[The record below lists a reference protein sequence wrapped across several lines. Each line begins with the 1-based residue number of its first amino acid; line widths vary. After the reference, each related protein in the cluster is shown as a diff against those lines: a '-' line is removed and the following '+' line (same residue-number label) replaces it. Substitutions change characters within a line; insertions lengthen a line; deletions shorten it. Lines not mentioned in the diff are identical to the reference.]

1 MKTDRFRRVAA
12 LFLTFLLLTVLA
24 APCFAAGSARDAA
37 DGVVLV
43 STDYGRG
50 SGFAIGKTGKPVQY
64 IVTNYHVIRD
74 VYEEGGTTATVYFSA
89 AANRFMIA
97 EIYWTDAKKD
107 LAVLR
112 LPEPTTE
119 RSALALCPSGQ
130 VDMAGTVYALGYPG
144 AATAGNDFV
153 KYDTSDI
160 TVTRGGL
167 AKKTR
172 VNETDCYQIDLTIS
186 PGNSGGPLVNEK
198 GQVVGINTFSIVS
211 SSGQANYAVMIDEL
225 ILNLD
230 QRVIPLTVA
239 EGGGAWVWIA
249 AAAAVLVLA
258 GAGGFLFWRRRARAP
273 QTSPA
278 QRSAALQFKLV
289 GVGGA
294 HAGQRFPL
302 GEQAVRF
309 GRDGADCQVSFPMD
323 APGISAHHCEVR
335 AVETGVELRDLG
347 SSYGTFTQRG
357 RMAEGETI
365 LLQEGD
371 AFWLADSA
379 NTFKVATEK

>member
-1 MKTDRFRRVAA
+1 MKTNRFRRFAA
-12 LFLTFLLLTVLA
+12 LLLTVLLLAALA
-24 APCFAAGSARDAA
+24 APCFAAGSARNAA
-37 DGVVLV
+37 DSVVLV

-97 EIYWTDAKKD
+97 EIYWTDSQKD

-119 RSALALCPSGQ
+119 RVALVLCPSDK
-130 VDMAGTVYALGYPG
+130 VDMSGTVYALGYPG

-160 TVTRGGL
+160 TVTRGGI
-167 AKKTR
+167 AKKAR

-198 GQVVGINTFSIVS
+198 GQVVGVNTFSIVS

-225 ILNLD
+225 ILNID

-239 EGGGAWVWIA
+239 RGTSIWVWIA
-249 AAAAVLVLA
+249 AGAVVVLAAAVGVAL
-258 GAGGFLFWRRRARAP
+258 WRRRAGTPKEKPVKPHLA
-273 QTSPA
+273 
-278 QRSAALQFKLV
+278 LV

-294 HAGQRFPL
+294 HAGQPFSL
-302 GEQAVRF
+302 EEGALRF
-309 GRDGADCQVSFPMD
+309 GRDSADCQVTFSLD
-323 APGISAHHCEVR
+323 APGISARHCEARV
-335 AVETGVELRDLG
+335 VEAGVELRDLG

-357 RMAEGETI
+357 RLAEGETA
-365 LLQEGD
+365 LLKEGD
-371 AFWLADSA
+371 AFWLADTA
-379 NTFKVATEK
+379 NTFKVTTEK

>member
-1 MKTDRFRRVAA
+1 M
-12 LFLTFLLLTVLA
+12 
-24 APCFAAGSARDAA
+24 
-37 DGVVLV
+37 
-43 STDYGRG
+43 
-50 SGFAIGKTGKPVQY
+50 
-64 IVTNYHVIRD
+64 
-74 VYEEGGTTATVYFSA
+74 
-89 AANRFMIA
+89 
-97 EIYWTDAKKD
+97 
-107 LAVLR
+107 
-112 LPEPTTE
+112 
-119 RSALALCPSGQ
+119 
-130 VDMAGTVYALGYPG
+130 
-144 AATAGNDFV
+144 
-153 KYDTSDI
+153 
-160 TVTRGGL
+160 
-167 AKKTR
+167 
-172 VNETDCYQIDLTIS
+172 
-186 PGNSGGPLVNEK
+186 
-198 GQVVGINTFSIVS
+198 GINTFSIVS

-278 QRSAALQFKLV
+278 QRSAALQFMLV